1 MKFTVL
7 LAPDNLKPL
16 GFTHI
21 VAQTDKGRPLV
32 AAFVREIDASQ
43 FCDQQNGV
51 SKVPK
56 APEPK
61 PVEIKV
67 SDGLSLQQKIDAA
80 QKSAAS

>member
-32 AAFVREIDASQ
+32 AAFVREVDASQ

-51 SKVPK
+51 SKVK
-56 APEPK
+56 A